1 MWFKQ
6 LTFYRSIQQGAP
18 LSAEQLTEALANRP
32 FHPCSGLEW
41 SAVGW
46 VPPAPQSDELV
57 FAKQN
62 CLLVSLKREEKVLPA
77 SVVRDFVDAKV
88 AEIEDKE
95 VRRVGRKEKQA
106 IKEQITDDLLP
117 RAFTR
122 SGRTSAYLDNDRGW
136 LMVDTGTASRAETLI
151 SEIREGVAG
160 FPAKLPKTKLSPATA
175 MTSWL
180 ADGTVGYGFELDSEC
195 ELKAPGEEGAVVRV
209 TRMDLTCDEVR
220 QHIANGKQATRVGLI
235 WNERVRFVL
244 TETLQLKR
252 IQFLDVLQEEASQAG
267 DDAPALFEATFTLMH
282 GELGALLT
290 DLVEALGGLQ
300 ED

>member
-1 MWFKQ
+1 M
-6 LTFYRSIQQGAP
+6 T
-18 LSAEQLTEALANRP
+18 
-32 FHPCSGLEW
+32 
-41 SAVGW
+41 
-46 VPPAPQSDELV
+46 
-57 FAKQN
+57 
-62 CLLVSLKREEKVLPA
+62 LKREEKVLPA

-88 AEIEDKE
+88 VEIEDKE
-95 VRRVGRKEKQA
+95 LRKVGRKEKQA

-117 RAFTR
+117 RAFSR
-122 SGRTSAYLDNDRGW
+122 SGRTSAYLDGERGW
-136 LMVDTGTASRAETLI
+136 LLVDTGTASRAETLI

-160 FPAKLPKTKLSPATA
+160 FPAKLPKTQLSPATA

-180 ADGTVGYGFELDSEC
+180 ADGAVGYGFELDSEC

-267 DDAPALFEATFTLMH
+267 DDAPALFEATFILMQ

-290 DLVEALGGLQ
+290 DLIAALGGLQ
-300 ED
+300 EE

>member
-6 LTFYRSIQQGAP
+6 LTFYRSTPGDAP
-18 LSAEQLTEALANRP
+18 LSTEKLNEALAKRP
-32 FHPCSGLEW
+32 FHPCTGLEW
-41 SAVGW
+41 STVGW
-46 VPPAPQSDELV
+46 IPPAPQSDELV

-88 AEIEDKE
+88 VEIEDKE
-95 VRRVGRKEKQA
+95 LRKVGRKEKQA

-122 SGRTSAYLDNDRGW
+122 SGRTSAYLDNKGGW

-160 FPAKLPKTKLSPATA
+160 FPAKLPKTQLSPAVA

-180 ADGTVGYGFELDSEC
+180 ADGAVGYGFELDSEC

-209 TRMDLTCDEVR
+209 TRMDLTCDEVK

-244 TETLQLKR
+244 TETMQLKR

-267 DDAPALFEATFTLMH
+267 DDAPALFEATFILMQ

-290 DLVEALGGLQ
+290 DLVAALGGLL

>member
-6 LTFYRSIQQGAP
+6 LTFYRSIQENAP
-18 LSAEQLTEALANRP
+18 LSAEKLSEALANRP
-32 FHPCSGLEW
+32 FHPVSGLEW
-41 SAVGW
+41 SSAGW
-46 VPPAPQSDELV
+46 VVPAPQSDELV
-57 FAKQN
+57 FAKQD

-106 IKEQITDDLLP
+106 IKEQVTDDLLP

-122 SGRTSAYLDNDRGW
+122 SGRTSAYLDNQRGW

-180 ADGTVGYGFELDSEC
+180 ADGAVGYGFELDSDC

-209 TRMDLTCDEVR
+209 TRMDLTCDEVK
-220 QHIANGKQATRVGLI
+220 QHIATGKQATRVGLV
-235 WNERVRFVL
+235 WNERVRFML

-267 DDAPALFEATFTLMH
+267 DDAPALFEATFTLMQ
-282 GELGALLT
+282 GELGALVN
-290 DLVEALGGLQ
+290 DLIEALGGLQ